1 MSRPIR
7 IISFLLVLSLCFG
20 TATIFLQLADGKRK
34 DRDNEELL
42 YLPNEKL
49 LSYFTAGLNTV
60 IADLIWLHCIQYTA
74 HEHRGKRVFKWLEH
88 MLITATRLDPYF
100 VDVYRFGVMFLAAL
114 RADPDASLNL
124 AYEGV
129 KVNPHAWSLPYE
141 AAMVYLLNK
150 REEEN
155 SRYMATQ
162 LLSLAT
168 STGHAPGGI
177 VNLTAKLQDEF
188 NLLEV
193 EQDMWVEMAASH
205 DSFLSELG
213 KRKLEEIELKKIT
226 EILNRQ
232 SRLYYQEKGQYPS
245 SLEDLLEAGLIP
257 YLPEDGLG
265 GEFFLGDEGRAYN
278 TTLLEDEVIR
288 ARNILINALDVY
300 HATHNAYPHTLEGL
314 VEDGQLDAIPEHPY
328 PGKSWDYDPSLA
340 EVH

>member
-1 MSRPIR
+1 MSRSIR
-7 IISFLLVLSLCFG
+7 IISLLLVLSLCFG
-20 TATIFLQLADGKRK
+20 SATIFLQLADGKRK
-34 DRDNEELL
+34 DSDSEDLL
-42 YLPNEKL
+42 YLPNERL

-60 IADLIWLHCIQYTA
+60 IADLIWLHCIQYTS

-88 MLITATRLDPYF
+88 MLLTATRLDPYF

-114 RADPDASLNL
+114 RADPEASLNL

-129 KVNPHAWSLPYE
+129 KVNPYAWSLPYE
-141 AAMVYLLNK
+141 AAMVYLLNL

-168 STGHAPGGI
+168 STGRAPGGI
-177 VNLTAKLQDEF
+177 VSLTAKLQDEF

-193 EQDMWVEMAASH
+193 EQDMWVEMASSP

-213 KRKLEEIELKKIT
+213 MRKLEEIELRKIVD
-226 EILNRQ
+226 ILNRQ
-232 SRLYYQEKGQYPS
+232 TRLFHRETGNYPT
-245 SLEDLLEAGLIP
+245 SLEALLDAGLIP
-257 YLPEDGLG
+257 YLPEDRLG
-265 GEFFLGDEGRAYN
+265 GEFILGEEGQVYN

-300 HATHNAYPHTLEGL
+300 HATHNAYPYTLEGL

-328 PGKSWDYDPSLA
+328 PGKNWEYDPSMA

>member
-1 MSRPIR
+1 MSRALR
-7 IISFLLVLSLCFG
+7 IVSILLVVSLSFG
-20 TATIFLQLADGKRK
+20 SATLFLKLADGKRK
-34 DRDNEELL
+34 DATTEELL

-88 MLITATRLDPYF
+88 MLITAARLDPYF

-150 REEEN
+150 REEAN

-168 STGHAPGGI
+168 STGRAPGGI

-188 NLLEV
+188 NLLEM
-193 EQDMWVEMAASH
+193 ERDMWVEMASSP

-213 KRKLEEIELKKIT
+213 QRKLEEIELRKIVD
-226 EILNRQ
+226 ILNRQ
-232 SRLYYQEKGQYPS
+232 SKRFYEEQGRHPQ
-245 SLEDLLEAGLIP
+245 SLEEMVEAGLLP
-257 YLPEDGLG
+257 YLPEDALG
-265 GEFFLGDEGRAYN
+265 GEFILTEEGRAYN

-288 ARNILINALDVY
+288 ARNILLNALDSY
-300 HATHNAYPHTLEGL
+300 HATRNAYPGTLEGL
-314 VEDGQLDAIPEHPY
+314 VDAGELEELPEHPY
-328 PGKSWDYDPSLA
+328 PGKSWSYDPASA
-340 EVH
+340 EVY